1 MRIPA
6 WCLAVALVLAVAGCG
21 GETKTV
27 TVDRPASAPTAPP
40 DDGASGPNGA
50 ADATG
55 ATAASGAS
63 GTPAAGETA
72 PGTPLPTDTKGA
84 TAVQGRFKVR
94 VISSDFPLF
103 EDGEELTWGA
113 ATRCAAKCVVD
124 LQRETEQGGF
134 KRIEL
139 QPDGPSRYAAES
151 TGTTDRCT
159 DPKTPTRDRTSLS
172 VRRQRDQDGVPVATE
187 IEGFVRVT
195 YLCNDVLA
203 QKQVLRVRGR
213 LVG

>member
-1 MRIPA
+1 MRISGS
-6 WCLAVALVLAVAGCG
+6 CLAVALVLGVAGG
-21 GETKTV
+21 SGETKTV
-27 TVDRPASAPTAPP
+27 TVDRPASAPASPP
-40 DDGASGPNGA
+40 DGGASGPGGA

-55 ATAASGAS
+55 TTAAGAS
-63 GTPAAGETA
+63 GTTGAGETA
-72 PGTPLPTDTKGA
+72 PGTPLPTDTHGA
-84 TAVQGRFKVR
+84 IAVQGRFKMR
-94 VISSDFPLF
+94 VISSDFVLF
-103 EDGEELTWGA
+103 SDGEELTWGA
-113 ATRCAAKCVVD
+113 ATRCSAKCVVD

-134 KRIEL
+134 KRVEL

-151 TGTTDRCT
+151 TGTTDRCR

-172 VRRQRDQDGVPVATE
+172 VRKQRDQGGVPVATE

-195 YLCNDVLA
+195 YVCDGVTH